1 MDKELCQRRGS
12 AYVIRVRGVL
22 GSEWSAWFDGLDVLP
37 GPGCDTLLVGPIRDQ
52 AALHGILAKVRDVG
66 LPIVSV
72 TSSAN
77 PDEEEDD
84 EC

>member
-37 GPGCDTLLVGPIRDQ
+37 GPGCDTLLVGPVRDQ
-52 AALHGILAKVRDVG
+52 AALHGILAKLRDLG
-66 LPIVSV
+66 LPTVSV
-72 TSSAN
+72 RRSIVR
-77 PDEEEDD
+77 DEEEAD
-84 EC
+84 E